1 MKIGIG
7 LLLTKKSDF
16 LGPAVQQSLDIY
28 LATPTRPQLLTAH
41 SSGCDSGQP
50 FISQSL
56 SPC

>member
-16 LGPAVQQSLDIY
+16 VGPTVQQGLDFY
-28 LATPTRPQLLTAH
+28 LTTPTCPPLLTAH

-50 FISQSL
+50 FVLQSL